1 MLAPGAYWIGAKA
14 INEDVL
20 INFDNRDSFCETFKL
35 IVTVNPTTSATE
47 LMSQDVEEE
56 LCEELDPLGN

>member
-1 MLAPGAYWIGAKA
+1 M
-14 INEDVL
+14 L

-35 IVTVNPTTSATE
+35 VVTVNPTTSATE